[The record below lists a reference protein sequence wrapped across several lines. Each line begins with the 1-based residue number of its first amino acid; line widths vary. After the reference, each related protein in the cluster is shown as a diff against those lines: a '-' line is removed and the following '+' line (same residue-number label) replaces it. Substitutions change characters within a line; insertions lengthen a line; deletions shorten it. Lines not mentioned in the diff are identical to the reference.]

1 MSIDSD
7 TPPFDDSFYDAVVN
21 ELYGLG
27 GYSPDYLTS
36 PNGSALIEET
46 NRVLMDGV
54 DKGVASITEE
64 PDPAFSA
71 ALAQNTFI
79 FSGFKTHQELQE
91 VNSLLRDKDG
101 KLRPYDEFKRDVDKL
116 GKEYNQNYLRAE
128 YNHAVQSAQMAAKWQ
143 EFQKHKDF
151 VNLQYRTAND
161 ERVRAEHA
169 ALHGTTLPVDD
180 KFWTKYLPPLG
191 WNCRCTVVEVLK
203 DSYPESNSDEAVR
216 AGDSATSRPAE
227 KIFRFNPGKELKV
240 FPPKHPYLPKGC
252 GDCKRGVGAKNLAW
266 DPNNPSCQACKA
278 IEVCVNGKLGSKGF
292 SVEEKIAIYQKPINQ
307 QFVQE
312 IFGEGAIKEHIL
324 MCKTDQDYPKVRSV
338 AEAFATEGHTAV
350 LNPIVDKNEKFG
362 RKKIYPEFSDD
373 FIGNPDLYIA
383 EYGYIDVKTPK
394 KTTNVV
400 GLAFHAS
407 EVQKSIACITD
418 LRFKAITQNQIDDRN
433 KEIFRK
439 KDRYPFDIIFWY
451 IGGKLYKYRRS
462 DY

>member
-7 TPPFDDSFYDAVVN
+7 TPPFDDSFYDAVIN
-21 ELYGLG
+21 ELYGNG
-27 GYSPDYLTS
+27 GYTPDYLTT
-36 PNGSALIEET
+36 PNGSALIGET
-46 NRVLMDGV
+46 NRVLMDAV
-54 DKGVASITEE
+54 TKGVSSITEE

-101 KLRPYDEFKRDVDKL
+101 NLRPFDDFKRDVDKL

-143 EFQKHKDF
+143 EFVKHKDF

-180 KFWTKYLPPLG
+180 PFWTKYLPPLG

-216 AGDSATSRPAE
+216 AGDSATSQPSQ

-252 GDCKRGVGAKNLAW
+252 GNCKYKGHINLVFENEKAICKACRKTDAASAKWSSTVTKEHFHKLIKLDEHQKWPVKVGLVKEVSVTRSNIDLLVWKPHEYYFAKNM
-266 DPNNPSCQACKA
+266 
-278 IEVCVNGKLGSKGF
+278 
-292 SVEEKIAIYQKPINQ
+292 AIYYLKQLLQDDTRVVYVGNTPDAKGVNARGHTDVTIWHYYKLRFLNGYSYI
-307 QFVQE
+307 V
-312 IFGEGAIKEHIL
+312 IKE
-324 MCKTDQDYPKVRSV
+324 Y
-338 AEAFATEGHTAV
+338 
-350 LNPIVDKNEKFG
+350 
-362 RKKIYPEFSDD
+362 
-373 FIGNPDLYIA
+373 
-383 EYGYIDVKTPK
+383 
-394 KTTNVV
+394 
-400 GLAFHAS
+400 
-407 EVQKSIACITD
+407 
-418 LRFKAITQNQIDDRN
+418 N
-433 KEIFRK
+433 KECIVHQIQ
-439 KDRYPFDIIFWY
+439 DEHHFDEDKIQNKAPY
-451 IGGKLYKYRRS
+451 SLQARRPTS
-462 DY
+462 CV